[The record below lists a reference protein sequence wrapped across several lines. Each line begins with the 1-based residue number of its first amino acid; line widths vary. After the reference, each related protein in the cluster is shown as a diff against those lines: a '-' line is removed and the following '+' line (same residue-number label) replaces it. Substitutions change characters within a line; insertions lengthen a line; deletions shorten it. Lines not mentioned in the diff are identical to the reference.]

1 MLVSLKEI
9 LKDTR
14 AKKYAVGL
22 FDVVTV
28 SMARAVIDAAE
39 ALQAPVLIGTAEIL
53 LDACSLEDAASFLIP
68 MAQKASV
75 PVGVHFDHGYDVDLI
90 QKAIELG
97 FTSVMYDCSALSF
110 EENKEKCAKLIQF
123 AHKKG
128 VSVETELGHVGT
140 QEQEDDGN
148 LYTDPEQARE
158 FIEETQTDALA
169 VSIGT
174 SHGAYR
180 QPPKLDIS
188 RLSLIAE
195 KVETPLVLH
204 GGSGLSNE
212 DFRHTIQAGCSKM
225 NIWTDL
231 NVAAL
236 SGAAEYLKTKHGIWN
251 FLTESRQAVQAVAEE
266 KIQLFGAVGKA

>member
-9 LKDTR
+9 LKNTR
-14 AKKYAVGL
+14 TQKYAVGL

-68 MAQKASV
+68 MAKKASV
-75 PVGVHFDHGYDVDLI
+75 PVGVHFDHGYDTDLI

-110 EENKEKCAKLIQF
+110 EKNKERCAKLIQF

-148 LYTDPEQARE
+148 LYTDPEQARQ
-158 FIEETQTDALA
+158 FIEETQADALA

-174 SHGAYR
+174 SHGAYC

-204 GGSGLSNE
+204 GGSGLSDE
-212 DFRHTIQAGCSKM
+212 DFRATIQAGCSKM

-231 NVAAL
+231 NVAAF
-236 SGAAEYLKTKHGIWN
+236 SGATEYLKAKKGIWN
-251 FLTESRQAVQAVAEE
+251 FLPKSRQAVQAVAEE
-266 KIQLFGAVGKA
+266 KIRLFGAVGKA